1 MPLIPDDQAP
11 ALVTGTTVAEPDPFK
26 QGPTAQE
33 VLGAA
38 FRQENTVSNVASL
51 MNRPTFAPDDGY
63 NPIAAVRGT
72 KFERD
77 YLDEVISIQS
87 SAEMSDF
94 QARVEREEADKR
106 MLHDAGGW
114 GVAAGILA
122 GTIDPLMF
130 LPVGG
135 AVRSVKGGYSAAR
148 SAGIVGGLTALQTG
162 VSEAALQAAQETRTG
177 AESAIAIGTS
187 GILGGLIGAGAAGL
201 LSRAERQVLEG
212 AFDLDRKAITEIVE
226 GGPAPTVGMAPA
238 GAAAADLRQMKLVGY
253 GLDKVPIIGWLMKN
267 SSPTLRV
274 FSSDSLVARRA
285 LGDLAETALEFE
297 DAALGITP
305 SHGGAPV
312 SRVVQSQKVR
322 MQLEAQETLK
332 EAFSE
337 YRWGQ
342 GDAPAPIAR
351 AAFDDVRGAT
361 PDGKIGF
368 PEFKRE
374 VTTALFNND
383 THPVPQVERAAK
395 QIRATILEPIR
406 QKAIELKLLDPD
418 AAPKNDPSW
427 FARMWDKQKITARR
441 PEALKKFADWLE
453 SEQVRKSGAQQ
464 RLSALSDELD
474 AVDGRRARIEAQVA
488 RLEDRAAELEGRIS
502 ERAMEARRTGGRV
515 DTLAERRALIA
526 EEQTEIEEFITAMRA
541 EVQDPALRERIDNLE
556 KEFRAARRAESD
568 ARVSDRDLEAQDKA
582 EADAALSDRVGK
594 MAAEIVL
601 GDRRPAKE
609 PSFVH
614 FMAREGGIRESQGD
628 VFNVIGSTRA
638 VPGLLSKTGRSVDE
652 WGELLQERF
661 RLQERPSQ
669 ADVLEWLDEA
679 LRGRQPGFWLDSMT
693 GKQRAGIDATRF
705 AASLDEAMS
714 HAGFTPKSKAEVA
727 AFLRGEDAPARTLSD
742 LDAALA
748 EMQADAI
755 PPSVKLEGVEGRLTL
770 AQEDLAAAR
779 AAVQRGMRGR
789 EQADVRGRVLGGRQA
804 EADIAN
810 RFNVGGVTRGRVSRG
825 RIGILEDR
833 RAAASTKR
841 ELLNEALRLADEVEA
856 DALAKIERELQ
867 EWGGK
872 SASEAVSAIKA
883 REKASVDR
891 APDAARLGSAD
902 KPVLSA
908 MNRILGSDRA
918 MSRMEIEARAN
929 EIIDRLLGTPD
940 GRLPY
945 DVASGGPKMGIVPD
959 TGEPRGSL
967 KSRDFAIP
975 TALVR
980 DFIED
985 DVEHVLGSVTRTLL
999 PDMAL
1004 IERFG
1009 DVDMVN
1015 VMKGINEEYAAKA
1028 AKPGLTEKQLRGI
1041 EKEKQAVLR
1050 DIAASR
1056 DRVRGTYG
1064 MAADTTGRNI
1074 ARFANAAKN
1083 FNVIT
1088 DLGGS
1093 TLNSMGDAAGV
1104 VFRHGF
1110 MNVLRD
1116 GWVPYFQ
1123 AMTGLNPTAK
1133 ADLRQLKTMG
1143 IAVETQLNLRA
1154 HALSDVADNYRPGTK
1169 FERSVNWLADKSQIV
1184 NLQSYWTDMT
1194 KSVAA
1199 TVTSAEMLRATKRVA
1214 AGTASG
1220 KDIAK
1225 LAASNIDPHMAA
1237 RIEKAM
1243 ASGGGEAVEGARLPN
1258 TADWTDRGAAQ
1269 AFESALAREVDIAV
1283 VTPGLERPLWMSQPI
1298 FGLLG
1303 QFKSFVAG
1311 ANERMLIANLQRAD
1325 INTMQGLI
1333 ASVALGMLS
1342 YRLYTLASGQKASD
1356 RPQDWIKEGV
1366 SRSGVMGWL
1375 EEVNS
1380 ISAKMTRGQGDI
1392 YRAIG
1397 ADKPLTRMQSRGILG
1412 TLAGPTAGKIEK
1424 LAQIGGAASTGEWS
1438 ASDTTAVRRLAP
1450 FQNLLFIRRALD
1462 EVEKG
1467 VNGAFGVPERAPRQ

>member
-1 MPLIPDDQAP
+1 MPLIPDESVAP
-11 ALVTGTTVAEPDPFK
+11 LVTGTTVPEPDPFK
-26 QGPTAQE
+26 QGPSISDTF
-33 VLGAA
+33 GAA
-38 FRQENTVSNVASL
+38 FRQENTIANVASL
-51 MNRPTFAPDDGY
+51 LNRPSYPPEDGY
-63 NPIAAVRGT
+63 NPIAAMRGT
-72 KFERD
+72 KYERD
-77 YLDEVISIQS
+77 HLEDGISIRS
-87 SAEMSDF
+87 SAEMADF
-94 QARVEREEADKR
+94 QARIDREEADR
-106 MLHDAGGW
+106 RILHDSGGW
-114 GVAAGILA
+114 GIAAGILA

-135 AVRSVKGGYSAAR
+135 AVKSVQGGYSAAR
-148 SAGIVGGLTALQTG
+148 SAAVVGGLTALQTG
-162 VSEAALQAAQETRTG
+162 VSEIALQTAQETRTAG
-177 AESAIAIGTS
+177 ESAIAIATS

-201 LSRAERQVLEG
+201 LSRAERQALEG

-226 GGPAPTVGMAPA
+226 GRPPTVGMAPA
-238 GAAAADLRQMKLVGY
+238 GADVSDLRQMKLVGY
-253 GLDKVPIIGWLMKN
+253 GLDKIPGVNWLMERT
-267 SSPTLRV
+267 SPTLRV
-274 FSSDSLVARRA
+274 FSSGSLVAKRA

-297 DAALGITP
+297 DAARGITP
-305 SHGGAPV
+305 SFGGAPV
-312 SRVVQSQKVR
+312 SRVVQAQRVG

-332 EAFSE
+332 EAFSD

-342 GDAPAPIAR
+342 TDATAPIAR
-351 AAFDDVRGAT
+351 AAFDDIRGAS
-361 PDGKIGF
+361 PDGKLGF

-374 VTTALFNND
+374 VTTALFSND

-395 QIRATILEPIR
+395 QIRANILEPIR
-406 QKAIELKLLDPD
+406 QKAVELKLLDPD

-427 FARMWDKQKITARR
+427 FARVWDKQKVTARR
-441 PEALKKFADWLE
+441 PELLKKFADWLE
-453 SEQVRKSGAQQ
+453 TEQVRKAEAQG
-464 RLSALSDELD
+464 RLGSMSDELD
-474 AVDGRRARIEAQVA
+474 DLDARRSRVEAQVA
-488 RLEDRAAELEGRIS
+488 RLEERATQLEGRIS
-502 ERAMEARRTGGRV
+502 ERAMEARRAGGRV

-526 EEQTEIEEFITAMRA
+526 EEQSEIEEFIAAMRA
-541 EVQDPALRERIDNLE
+541 EVKDPALRERIDNLE
-556 KEFRAARRAESD
+556 KEFRAARRAEAD
-568 ARVSDRDLEAQDKA
+568 ARVSDRDLEALDKA
-582 EADAALSDRVGK
+582 ETDAALSDRVGK

-601 GDRRPAKE
+601 GTRRPVKE

-614 FMAREGGIRESQGD
+614 FMAREGGIAESQGD
-628 VFNVIGSTRA
+628 VFNVVGSTRA
-638 VPGLLSKTGRSVDE
+638 VPGLISKSGRTLDE
-652 WGELLQERF
+652 WGELLAERF
-661 RLQERPSQ
+661 RLPERPSTNQ
-669 ADVLEWLDEA
+669 VLEWLDEA
-679 LRGRQPGFWLDSMT
+679 LRGRQPGFWTESLS
-693 GKQRAGIDATRF
+693 GKQLAGIDATRF
-705 AASLDEAMS
+705 AASLEEAMDR
-714 HAGFTPKSKAEVA
+714 AGFTPTSKAEIA
-727 AFLRGEDAPARTLSD
+727 AFLRGESAPERTLAD

-748 EMQADAI
+748 EMQADVV
-755 PPSVKLEGVEGRLTL
+755 PPSVRLEGVEGRLAL
-770 AQEDLAAAR
+770 AQDDLASAR

-789 EQADVRGRVLGGRQA
+789 QQAGARGGVVEGRQA
-804 EADIAN
+804 EAAIAN
-810 RFNVGGVTRGRVSRG
+810 RYNVGGVTRGRVSRG

-833 RAAASTKR
+833 MAQAATKR
-841 ELLNEALRLADEVEA
+841 ELLDQALKLADEAEA
-856 DALAKIERELQ
+856 EVLARVERELQ
-867 EWGGK
+867 DWGGK

-883 REKASVDR
+883 REKASIDR

-902 KPVLSA
+902 RPVIAA

-918 MSRMEIEARAN
+918 MSRMEIEARSN
-929 EIIDRLLGTPD
+929 EMIDRLLGTPD

-945 DVASGGPKMGIVPD
+945 DMASGGPKMGIVPD

-967 KSRDFAIP
+967 KSRDNAIP

-985 DVEHVLGSVTRTLL
+985 DVEHVLGTVTRTLL

-1009 DVDMVN
+1009 DVDMKTK
-1015 VMKGINEEYAAKA
+1015 MREIQDEYAAKA
-1028 AKPGLTEKQLRGI
+1028 VAGMSRKQLDAL
-1041 EKEKQAVLR
+1041 EKEKQAVMR
-1050 DIAASR
+1050 DLAATR
-1056 DRVRGTYG
+1056 DRIRGTYG
-1064 MAADTTGRNI
+1064 MAADVTGRNI
-1074 ARFANAAKN
+1074 ARFANLAKL
-1083 FNVIT
+1083 FNIIT

-1093 TLNSMGDAAGV
+1093 TLNSMGDASGT

-1123 AMTGLNPTAK
+1123 AMSGLNPTAK

-1154 HALSDVADNYRPGTK
+1154 HALADVADNYKPGTK
-1169 FERSVNWLADKSQIV
+1169 FERAVHWLADKSQVV

-1220 KDIAK
+1220 KDIRK
-1225 LAASNIDPHMAA
+1225 LAASGIDPTMAA

-1243 ASGGGEAVEGARLPN
+1243 ASGGGETVEGARLPN
-1258 TADWTDRGAAQ
+1258 TSDWTDRGAAQ

-1333 ASVALGMLS
+1333 AAVALGTLS

-1356 RPQDWIKEGV
+1356 RPQDWIKEGI

-1375 EEVNS
+1375 EEVNA
-1380 ISAKMTRGQGDI
+1380 ISSKVTRGQGDI

-1397 ADKPLTRMQSRGILG
+1397 ADKPLSRMQSRGILG

-1424 LAQIGGAASTGEWS
+1424 LAQISGAAASGEWS
-1438 ASDTTAVRRLAP
+1438 ASDTTATRRLMP
-1450 FQNLLFIRRALD
+1450 FQNLLYIRRMLD

-1467 VNGAFGVPERAPRQ
+1467 VNGAFGIPERAPRQ